1 MKLKLLDGCLS
12 WESDDEKKEEL
23 KLLICRR
30 LEKMEMHLN
39 DIALILKNIEI
50 LYIFTCS
57 CYNTCI

>member
-23 KLLICRR
+23 KLLICKR

-39 DIALILKNIEI
+39 DIALILKNIENI
-50 LYIFTCS
+50 
-57 CYNTCI
+57 